1 MTHKRK
7 SPIKVAEM
15 GSQQKGFKLTHIHI
29 CRKNEW
35 KIGTLVT
42 VGKDQQ
48 LGAKAE
54 GSVGLFNIH

>member
-7 SPIKVAEM
+7 SLIKVAEM

-42 VGKDQQ
+42 VGRDQQ

>member
-1 MTHKRK
+1 
-7 SPIKVAEM
+7 M

-29 CRKNEW
+29 CRKNER

-42 VGKDQQ
+42 VGRDQQ